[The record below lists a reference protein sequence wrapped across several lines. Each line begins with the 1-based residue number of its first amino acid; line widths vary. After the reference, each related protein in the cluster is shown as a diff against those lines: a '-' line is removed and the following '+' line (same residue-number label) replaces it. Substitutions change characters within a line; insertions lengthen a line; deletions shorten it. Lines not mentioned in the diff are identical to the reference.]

1 MNTRNFKRLF
11 YITSVIVLASV
22 IASAV
27 IIELTTDISPK
38 KEGEDNHFSEASEV
52 YILTSDGDRI
62 VAYVRGGTRP
72 CVETTTAVSSLPLD
86 VQKRINAGIEYSS
99 REELLRAI
107 EEYCS

>member
-27 IIELTTDISPK
+27 IIELTSDTENPK
-38 KEGEDNHFSEASEV
+38 KPQGDFSEATEM

-62 VAYVRGGTRP
+62 VAYISGGDRP
-72 CVETTTAVSSLPLD
+72 YIETTTAVSSLPMD
-86 VQKRINAGIEYSS
+86 VQKRINEGIEYAS
-99 REELLRAI
+99 REELIRAI